1 MEPSYKIFWTY
12 KARENGKGHDLDIEI
27 HKFMKFLEDFGFG
40 NFEIGGERFYVRLEN
55 KVLKCIQQYQI
66 NSFAKEYIRNLPID
80 LEHNCTRENLM
91 ELFHRKLYSLVHREQ
106 LYTLK
111 MITPTIKR
119 DTKTNSYKYFKNC
132 FVEISSGAIKCFE
145 YSELD
150 AVIWDY
156 QIINRNFQPLEWQ
169 VFITGNVFYQFLL
182 NCMGQNTMRLNSLIS
197 ILGYLMHTY
206 KNPTTT
212 KLVVMCDEKVS
223 DEPNGGS
230 GKSLTIMAVS
240 QFVKTAFEDGKTFNP
255 GGSFAFQQLE
265 HDTKLVFIDDVLK
278 HFNMEP
284 LFSPIT
290 GGVVVERKY
299 KNKVF
304 VPSEDS
310 PKFVVTT
317 NYMIQ
322 GRGLSFERRK
332 IELEFSDHYNKINT
346 PENEFRQRFFDDWK
360 EEEWLKFDNL
370 MLYFIQCFINWG
382 LVESPNINIAKRKL
396 IQETKP
402 EFVEFAELIPRDK
415 ELLKSS
421 IFNDFTD
428 KYPDFQDLKQRTFTK
443 WLQIYAEL
451 TEDIH
456 EMKDGHSDKVRH
468 FKFVSKPKPVG

>member
-1 MEPSYKIFWTY
+1 
-12 KARENGKGHDLDIEI
+12 
-27 HKFMKFLEDFGFG
+27 
-40 NFEIGGERFYVRLEN
+40 
-55 KVLKCIQQYQI
+55 
-66 NSFAKEYIRNLPID
+66 
-80 LEHNCTRENLM
+80 
-91 ELFHRKLYSLVHREQ
+91 
-106 LYTLK
+106 
-111 MITPTIKR
+111 
-119 DTKTNSYKYFKNC
+119 
-132 FVEISSGAIKCFE
+132 
-145 YSELD
+145 
-150 AVIWDY
+150 
-156 QIINRNFQPLEWQ
+156 
-169 VFITGNVFYQFLL
+169 
-182 NCMGQNTMRLNSLIS
+182 
-197 ILGYLMHTY
+197 
-206 KNPTTT
+206 
-212 KLVVMCDEKVS
+212 
-223 DEPNGGS
+223 
-230 GKSLTIMAVS
+230 
-240 QFVKTAFEDGKTFNP
+240 
-255 GGSFAFQQLE
+255 
-265 HDTKLVFIDDVLK
+265 
-278 HFNMEP
+278 
-284 LFSPIT
+284 
-290 GGVVVERKY
+290 
-299 KNKVF
+299 
-304 VPSEDS
+304 
-310 PKFVVTT
+310 
-317 NYMIQ
+317 MIQ